1 MKILYLPHAMRNDF
15 YFNLLK
21 SLKKKNM
28 IQAIINPG
36 SEKVY
41 ISILGDEKNILIWPN
56 SIQIAN
62 LDLSEEKKKESK
74 HLINQIEKKSSIS
87 VNRIFLAN
95 ERNIGRA
102 YSRNFYFWN
111 DDSKY
116 LRLINNK
123 NLYNKY
129 LLNLFYFANKFFNL
143 SKPEVVIS
151 GITSPAMHFA
161 IYLIC
166 KVKKTPFLVNRKSK
180 VHSNRCYWTKDFNML
195 NLETEQQIKSSIKYN
210 SNIRNIGEDYLK
222 KFRKKPF
229 MVGYIKKNWERGG
242 SIRKWSSW
250 HFKSLMLLYNN
261 VKLNLKKIPITQ
273 SSLDHLI
280 EWYRLKFLGITH
292 SKFMKNYDEKSLI
305 EKNYIYFPLH
315 KEPELAINFQAYG
328 FHSQFET
335 IKKLSVIIPFDYTLL
350 IKEHRGTWG
359 RRKTKFYTFLN
370 NLPNVEFISPFDDQY
385 KYIKNANLIIT
396 DNGSTGWEGILLKKK
411 VICLF
416 KNFYNFN
423 KLCITVNDYH
433 ELNSK
438 IIRTLESKESEISD
452 EKIIDFIIAEYR
464 STFNEMEKK
473 LDEKFYIALKKLKG
487 AHQ

>member
-21 SLKKKNM
+21 SLKKKNS
-28 IQAIINPG
+28 IQVIINPG
-36 SEKVY
+36 SEKAY
-41 ISILGDEKNILIWPN
+41 ISILGEEKNILISPN
-56 SIQIAN
+56 NIEIVN
-62 LDLSEEKKKESK
+62 LDLCDEKKKKTK
-74 HLINQIEKKSSIS
+74 HLINQIEKKSETSI
-87 VNRIFLAN
+87 NRIFLAN
-95 ERNIGRA
+95 ERNVGRA

-111 DDSKY
+111 NESYY
-116 LRLINNK
+116 LRFTNNK

-129 LLNLFYFANKFFNL
+129 LLNLFYFANKFLNL

-166 KVKKTPFLVNRKSK
+166 KLNNIPFLINRKSK
-180 VHSNRCYWTKDFNML
+180 VHSSRCYWTTDFNML
-195 NLETEQQIKSSIKYN
+195 NLETEQEMKSSIKYN
-210 SNIRNIGEDYLK
+210 SNYREIGENYLK
-222 KFRKKPF
+222 KFRKNPF
-229 MVGYIKKNWERGG
+229 MIGYIKKNWDRGV
-242 SIRKWSSW
+242 SIRKWSNW

-273 SSLDHLI
+273 SSLDHLL
-280 EWYRLKFLGITH
+280 EWYRLKFLGMSH
-292 SKFMKNYDEKSLI
+292 SKFMKSFDEKSLK

-335 IKKLSVIIPFDYTLL
+335 IKKLSVIIPFGYKLL

-359 RRKTKFYTFLN
+359 RRKTKFYAFLN

-385 KYIKNANLIIT
+385 KYIKNANLIVT

-416 KNFYNFN
+416 KNFYN
-423 KLCITVNDYH
+423 LCKTVGDYH
-433 ELNSK
+433 ELNSN
-438 IIRTLESKESEISD
+438 IIRTLESKESEVSD
-452 EKIIDFIIAEYR
+452 EQIIKFIIAEYR
-464 STFNEMEKK
+464 STFNELEKK
-473 LDEKFYIALKKLKG
+473 SDEMFYVALKKFKKVN
-487 AHQ
+487 Q